1 MKKIITIGLSLFLLV
16 SMVCCSVLSV
26 GATTNSSEKI
36 TSPNVVQL
44 GKGETI
50 KLSVSTTNSNLS
62 KIYARS
68 FNTSIATINFSSSVS
83 NKIAKFNVTGKKT
96 GTATFKFCKYSLV
109 DGGESN
115 DATTKVVVSNA
126 PTTINLNYD
135 TIKLGKGETITL
147 SETTNSGS
155 YANAQNLKWTVSSS
169 NGKISSLG
177 NGKAKL
183 TGNKVGKFKAT
194 VTAYNGVWDSAGVT
208 VYNAPKS
215 VRIGNSN
222 GSKTYSTPS
231 TTITLTKGKSYT
243 FACFTNSG
251 SYANPKNIFW
261 HSTNSKVAT
270 VTKGSA
276 NKATI
281 KAVSKGTSFIAVRLY
296 NDVYAAC
303 YVKVK

>member
-50 KLSVSTTNSNLS
+50 KLSVSTTNSKLS
-62 KIYARS
+62 RIYA
-68 FNTSIATINFSSSVS
+68 TSFSSVASISSSAKVS
-83 NKIAKFNVTGKKT
+83 NKVAKFTVKGKKV
-96 GTATFKFCKYSLV
+96 GTANFRFCKFPLV

-115 DATTKVVVSNA
+115 DASTKVVVSNA

-155 YANAQNLKWTVSSS
+155 YANAHNLKWTVSSS